1 MSVLAVA
8 RKDFADA
15 RRSKA
20 LLVLGIIFV
29 VMGVGGTYLY
39 TVLPTMDPSIGPIS
53 PEGLYVF
60 LSQISALF
68 IAISA
73 VVLSYKAIAGE
84 AESGSVKLL
93 LGLPH
98 SRRDVFL
105 GKVLGRSGV
114 MVIALLVG
122 LLATFGV
129 AFALLEGT
137 SPMAFLGF
145 LVVTL
150 LFGVVYVTLM
160 VSISATTTS
169 TSRAATLGI
178 GLFVVLELMWD
189 AVVFG
194 VGFVANGF
202 APPGLGAG
210 APDWLMAFNGFA
222 PTVAYESAVTWVIG
236 TTTGQVPQLPFFME
250 AWFALIVFAVWAVV
264 PALIGYQR
272 YRATDL

>member
-1 MSVLAVA
+1 MSLLAVA

-20 LLVLGIIFV
+20 LIVMGILFV

-39 TVLPTMDPSIGPIS
+39 TLLPTMDAEVGPIT

-60 LSQISALF
+60 LGQISALF

-73 VVLSYKAIAGE
+73 VVLSYKSVAGE
-84 AESGSVKLL
+84 SESGSAKLL

-98 SRRDVFL
+98 TRREVFL

-114 MVIALLVG
+114 MFIALLVG
-122 LLATFGV
+122 LLATLGV
-129 AFALLEGT
+129 ALALLDGI
-137 SPMAFLGF
+137 SMVGFLGF
-145 LVVTL
+145 VAVTMI
-150 LFGVVYVTLM
+150 FGLVYVTLM
-160 VSISATTTS
+160 VSISASTTS

-189 AVVFG
+189 VVVFA

-202 APPGLGAG
+202 APIAG
-210 APDWLMAFNGFA
+210 TTPSWLMALNAFA
-222 PTVAYESAVTWVIG
+222 PTMAYNNAVNWVIG
-236 TTTGQVPQLPFFME
+236 VTGTQGPDVPFFMD
-250 AWFALIVFAVWAVV
+250 AWFVLVVFSVWALL
-264 PALIGYQR
+264 PAVIGYGR
-272 YRATDL
+272 YRAADL

>member
-20 LLVLGIIFV
+20 LLALGILFV

-39 TVLPTMDPSIGPIS
+39 TLLPTMDPESGPIT

-60 LSQISALF
+60 LGQISALF

-84 AESGSVKLL
+84 SESGSAKLL

-98 SRRDVFL
+98 TRRDVFL
-105 GKVLGRSGV
+105 GKVIGRSGV
-114 MVIALLVG
+114 MFIALLVG

-129 AFALLEGT
+129 AIALLDGT
-137 SPMAFLGF
+137 SAVGFAGF
-145 LVVTL
+145 LVVTM
-150 LFGVVYVTLM
+150 LFGLVYVTLM
-160 VSISATTTS
+160 VSISASTTS

-189 AVVFG
+189 VVVFG
-194 VGFVANGF
+194 VAFAANGF
-202 APPGLGAG
+202 AAPAG
-210 APDWLMAFNGFA
+210 EMPTWVMAFNGFA
-222 PTVAYESAVTWVIG
+222 PTMAYESAVTWMIG
-236 TTTGQVPQLPFFME
+236 VLAGQSPAVPFFRE
-250 AWFALIVFAVWAVV
+250 AWFALVVFAVWAAI
-264 PALIGYQR
+264 PALLGYGR
-272 YRATDL
+272 YRGADL

>member
-20 LLVLGIIFV
+20 LLALGILFV

-39 TVLPTMDPSIGPIS
+39 TLLPTMDPESGPIT

-60 LSQISALF
+60 LGQISALF

-84 AESGSVKLL
+84 SESGSAKLL

-98 SRRDVFL
+98 TRRDVFL
-105 GKVLGRSGV
+105 GKVIGRSGV
-114 MVIALLVG
+114 MFIALLVG

-129 AFALLEGT
+129 AIALLEGT
-137 SPMAFLGF
+137 SAVGFAGF
-145 LVVTL
+145 LVVTM
-150 LFGVVYVTLM
+150 LFGLVYVTLM
-160 VSISATTTS
+160 VSISASTTS

-189 AVVFG
+189 VVVFG
-194 VGFVANGF
+194 AAFVANGF
-202 APPGLGAG
+202 AAPAG
-210 APDWLMAFNGFA
+210 EMPTWVMALNGFA
-222 PTVAYESAVTWVIG
+222 PTMAYESAVTWMIG
-236 TTTGQVPQLPFFME
+236 VLAGQSPAVPFFRE
-250 AWFALIVFAVWAVV
+250 AWFALVVFAVWAAI
-264 PALIGYQR
+264 PALLGYGR
-272 YRATDL
+272 YRGADL

>member
-1 MSVLAVA
+1 MSLVAVA

-20 LLVLGIIFV
+20 LLALGLLFV

-39 TVLPTMDPSIGPIS
+39 TMLPTMDPEMGPTT

-84 AESGSVKLL
+84 SESGSAKLL

-98 SRRDVFL
+98 TRRDVFL

-114 MVIALLVG
+114 MFIALLVG

-137 SPMAFLGF
+137 SPVAFLGF
-145 LVVTL
+145 LVVTM

-160 VSISATTTS
+160 VSISASTTS

-189 AVVFG
+189 VVVFG

-202 APPGLGAG
+202 TPPALGSG
-210 APDWLMAFNGFA
+210 APTWLMALNGFA
-222 PTVAYESAVTWVIG
+222 PTMAYESAVNWVIG
-236 TTTGQVPQLPFFME
+236 FTAGAIPQVPFFME
-250 AWFALIVFAVWAVV
+250 AWFALVVFAVWAGL
-264 PALIGYQR
+264 PALIGYGR
-272 YRATDL
+272 YRAADL